1 VQQPSPADEYATAEE
16 ISDAVGRLTVEEQI
30 RLAKKARI
38 LIWGTEYFNPLELLG
53 EAVKR
58 ALIAATGD
66 RRDKERGRPWPKN
79 RVELPAFLSESMK
92 SIADSSRE
100 SIHQTQTVELEAI
113 AGDTGDMDSALN
125 DEGYS
130 QPDIVAQ
137 AIAFEEDEARI
148 SAAKADVAKIEKHFE
163 NDQDVL
169 AILEGEKEE
178 MSAAEVLSMFS
189 IDQKTYDSAR
199 RRLRR
204 QVDKLMPGRSL
215 K

>member
-1 VQQPSPADEYATAEE
+1 MLLPNPENEYATAEE
-16 ISDAVGRLTVEEQI
+16 FSDAVSRLTVEERI

-38 LIWGTEYFNPLELLG
+38 LIWGTEYSDPLELLS

-58 ALIAATGD
+58 ALVAATGD

-92 SIADSSRE
+92 SIANSSSE
-100 SIHQTQTVELEAI
+100 SVFQTKTVELAAM
-113 AGDTGDMDSALN
+113 AGDNGDVDSVLN
-125 DEGYS
+125 DLGYF
-130 QPDIVAQ
+130 QADIVVH
-137 AIAFEEDEARI
+137 AIELEDAETRI
-148 SAAKADVAKIEKHFE
+148 ASAKADVAKIEKHFE

-169 AILEGEKEE
+169 AILEGAKED
-178 MSAAEVLSMFS
+178 MSAVEVLSMFS
-189 IDQKTYDSAR
+189 MDQKTYDSAR

-204 QVDKLMPGRSL
+204 QVDKLMPGRRI

>member
-1 VQQPSPADEYATAEE
+1 MQQPSPADEYATAEE
-16 ISDAVGRLTVEEQI
+16 LSDAVGRLTVEERI

-38 LIWGTEYFNPLELLG
+38 LIWGTEYSDPLELLS

-66 RRDKERGRPWPKN
+66 RSYKERGRPWPKN
-79 RVELPAFLSESMK
+79 RVDLPAFLSECMK

-100 SIHQTQTVELEAI
+100 SIHQTMTVELEAI

-125 DEGYS
+125 DWGYS

-137 AIAFEEDEARI
+137 AIDFEEDESRIAQAR
-148 SAAKADVAKIEKHFE
+148 ADVAKIERHFE

-178 MSAAEVLSMFS
+178 MTAAEVLSMFS
-189 IDQKTYDSAR
+189 MDQKTYDSAR

-204 QVDKLMPGRSL
+204 QVDKLMPGRRL

>member
-1 VQQPSPADEYATAEE
+1 MQQPSPADEYATVEE
-16 ISDAVGRLTVEEQI
+16 LSDAVGRLTYEENL

-38 LIWGTEYFNPLELLG
+38 LIWGTEYFDPMELLS

-66 RRDKERGRPWPKN
+66 RREKERGRPWPKN

-113 AGDTGDMDSALN
+113 AGDMGDMDSALN
-125 DEGYS
+125 DRGYS

-137 AIAFEEDEARI
+137 AIEVEEDESRKAQ
-148 SAAKADVAKIEKHFE
+148 AMADVAKIEKHFE

-169 AILEGEKEE
+169 AVLEGEKEE
-178 MSAAEVLSMFS
+178 MSVAEVLAMFS
-189 IDQKTYDSAR
+189 MDQKTYDSAR

-204 QVDKLMPGRSL
+204 QVDNLMPGRRL

>member
-1 VQQPSPADEYATAEE
+1 MQQPSPADEYATAEE
-16 ISDAVGRLTVEEQI
+16 LSAAVGRLTVEERI

-38 LIWGTEYFNPLELLG
+38 LIWGTEYSNPLELLS

-66 RRDKERGRPWPKN
+66 RKDRERGRPWPKS

-100 SIHQTQTVELEAI
+100 SIHQTLTVELEAI

-125 DEGYS
+125 GWGYS

-137 AIAFEEDEARI
+137 AMAFEEDESRI
-148 SAAKADVAKIEKHFE
+148 AQAKADVAKIEKHFE

-169 AILEGEKEE
+169 AILEGAKEE

-189 IDQKTYDSAR
+189 MDQKTYDSAR

-204 QVDKLMPGRSL
+204 QVDKLMPGRRL

>member
-1 VQQPSPADEYATAEE
+1 MQQPNPADEYATPEE
-16 ISDAVGRLTVEEQI
+16 ISDAVGRLTVEERI
-30 RLAKKARI
+30 RLEKIARI
-38 LIWGTEYFNPLELLG
+38 LIWGTEYSDPLELLS

-79 RVELPAFLSESMK
+79 RVVLPAFLAESMK
-92 SIADSSRE
+92 SIANSSRKT
-100 SIHQTQTVELEAI
+100 IHQTQTIELAAI

-125 DEGYS
+125 ECGYS
-130 QPDIVAQ
+130 QPDIIEQ
-137 AIAFEEDEARI
+137 AIEFEEDESRI
-148 SAAKADVAKIEKHFE
+148 ASAIADVSKIEQHFK

-178 MSAAEVLSMFS
+178 MSVSEVLTMFS
-189 IDQKTYDSAR
+189 MDQKTYDSAR

-204 QVDKLMPGRSL
+204 QVDKLMPGRRL